1 MQKNAT
7 QKCNKLQVRK
17 HNAKEMR
24 ITNARKMQV
33 RKRSSQCFAC
43 FVFHP
48 AFVFFFQNHVCPV
61 CPCSDLHFFCIVFA
75 LFSFFCIIPRFG
87 VHFIACFLHF
97 PCLLMSERRRQNTER
112 KHSAFELMH
121 RRSLHTQ
128 QSHFGKP
135 LLRWKVL

>member
-1 MQKNAT
+1 MLLKNAT
-7 QKCNKLQVRK
+7 NCRCENTMQKKCESQMQEKCRCESAVRSVSHALFFTRLSYFFSK
-17 HNAKEMR
+17 IM
-24 ITNARKMQV
+24 
-33 RKRSSQCFAC
+33 
-43 FVFHP
+43 FVQFVP
-48 AFVFFFQNHVCPV
+48 APICFFFAL
-61 CPCSDLHFFCIVFA
+61 SLLFFR
-75 LFSFFCIIPRFG
+75 FFCIIPRFG